1 MEMSLEFYESL
12 KWSLAA
18 FVCGVFLREYAPDS
32 LGKWLGRGGV
42 LVSLFAM
49 SAFGAH
55 AARECSTLIQLV
67 EKKQE
72 ATGIAGKTIMTVM
85 AADGSVL
92 MIGEDKD
99 GVRRLTRKLQ
109 QPGGHLGDKKRGAG
123 GINRG
128 DATASIRSDGPT
140 GGRCDGEHDVFEL
153 PEWTRWFSRN
163 VTTGP
168 EPVSFSGKTAG
179 RDF

>member
-1 MEMSLEFYESL
+1 MSLEFYESL

-67 EKKQE
+67 EHKNAGEIAAVPVVTGYEIKTKGGTAVSWGGPGTVPT
-72 ATGIAGKTIMTVM
+72 ATGRTGRGSAPSGLGNRT
-85 AADGSVL
+85 AAP
-92 MIGEDKD
+92 E
-99 GVRRLTRKLQ
+99 
-109 QPGGHLGDKKRGAG
+109 GHGADDVPHAKHATTA
-123 GINRG
+123 RTAATWT
-128 DATASIRSDGPT
+128 DATDADVAS
-140 GGRCDGEHDVFEL
+140 GG
-153 PEWTRWFSRN
+153 
-163 VTTGP
+163 
-168 EPVSFSGKTAG
+168 K
-179 RDF
+179 DF